1 MSVGANRQIRHVSWQ
16 CQNAITA
23 DTVLPVPGLRI
34 DAEQMARSRMSY
46 YTSLA
51 LVSMADDTIIPA
63 PPEQQ
68 LPISGIA
75 PGHWINFVTWS
86 HDGATLA
93 FTLRSA
99 GAPGSPSHEAQ
110 PSPSSTPSWSFRR
123 RHTWQF

>member
-1 MSVGANRQIRHVSWQ
+1 VIPA
-16 CQNAITA
+16 
-23 DTVLPVPGLRI
+23 PGLRI
-34 DAEQMARSRMSY
+34 DAEQMTRSRMSH

-51 LVSMADDTIIPA
+51 LVSMADDTVIPA

-86 HDGATLA
+86 HDGTTLA

-99 GAPGSPSHEAQ
+99 GAQGHHAAAQFSPTCGPG
-110 PSPSSTPSWSFRR
+110 WSLLPDSCRALV
-123 RHTWQF
+123 TIL

>member
-1 MSVGANRQIRHVSWQ
+1 MSH
-16 CQNAITA
+16 
-23 DTVLPVPGLRI
+23 
-34 DAEQMARSRMSY
+34 

-51 LVSMADDTIIPA
+51 LVSMLEDTIIPA

-99 GAPGSPSHEAQ
+99 GAQ
-110 PSPSSTPSWSFRR
+110 RR
-123 RHTWQF
+123 RGRHDPADPADPADNIARTPA

>member
-1 MSVGANRQIRHVSWQ
+1 MSH
-16 CQNAITA
+16 
-23 DTVLPVPGLRI
+23 
-34 DAEQMARSRMSY
+34 

-68 LPISGIA
+68 LRISGIA

-99 GAPGSPSHEAQ
+99 GAQHHHAPLQSSPIPGPQLVSYAGLTH
-110 PSPSSTPSWSFRR
+110 STSDGL
-123 RHTWQF
+123 

>member
-1 MSVGANRQIRHVSWQ
+1 MGCGHATQILVCRLDYMLRKDLKACRAS
-16 CQNAITA
+16 A
-23 DTVLPVPGLRI
+23 GLRI
-34 DAEQMARSRMSY
+34 DAEQMTRSRMSY

-51 LVSMADDTIIPA
+51 LVSMLDDTIIPA

-99 GAPGSPSHEAQ
+99 GVYQ
-110 PSPSSTPSWSFRR
+110 Y
-123 RHTWQF
+123 TWLYLPFVRILFNLPPWA

>member
-1 MSVGANRQIRHVSWQ
+1 MSH
-16 CQNAITA
+16 
-23 DTVLPVPGLRI
+23 
-34 DAEQMARSRMSY
+34 

-51 LVSMADDTIIPA
+51 LVSMLEDTVIPA

-99 GAPGSPSHEAQ
+99 GVHGHHAWLMHSDLRSPIRSAGLCVQ
-110 PSPSSTPSWSFRR
+110 LLTIL
-123 RHTWQF
+123 